1 MDILKKLLSN
11 PAFDHL
17 AENIISY
24 MDTDEAMELIV
35 SEVLSDEERKV
46 VRKILRKLMFK
57 EAQMR
62 CEKEM
67 TMVKFLFFQ
76 NEALQKVDRSWVG
89 RITTTE
95 KQWKSGKFQPIV

>member
-24 MDTDEAMELIV
+24 MDTDEAKELIV
-35 SEVLSDEERKV
+35 SELLSDEERKI
-46 VRKILRKLMFK
+46 VRKMVRKLMEK

-62 CEKEM
+62 DEKEL
-67 TMVKFLFFQ
+67 TIYLF
-76 NEALQKVDRSWVG
+76 D
-89 RITTTE
+89 I
-95 KQWKSGKFQPIV
+95 

>member
-35 SEVLSDEERKV
+35 SELLSDEERKI
-46 VRKILRKLMFK
+46 VRKMVRKLMEK

-62 CEKEM
+62 GEKEV
-67 TMVKFLFFQ
+67 TIYLF
-76 NEALQKVDRSWVG
+76 D
-89 RITTTE
+89 I
-95 KQWKSGKFQPIV
+95 